1 MTVTAQP
8 APEDLYALLEDMA
21 NEGQHLQ
28 YAWRTQSTSQQ
39 RILAATPERQ
49 RQFVLLAAQWLE
61 QPQPPNQYYR
71 SAVVHYSLSALLKRK
86 LPFTHDEVLWL
97 LAWSLARRY
106 ESSSMFHMLQFHLQ
120 EHLLTP
126 ELQTAISDLVRKIEA
141 GYTDAARRRVAIRL
155 RELGGLMDASLPL
168 VAGEAWS
175 DAALA
180 DLHALDA
187 AAQAAWAL
195 LIQHCASARGSKPS
209 AKWLKQAGALVQPIG
224 FQTFKQY
231 ALKWFALFDK
241 PPTQPARPG
250 QYQNVNERNA
260 DVVKGLA
267 WVCAEHADGDS
278 ARALVA
284 LAVSAY
290 RKVPGMGPRCA
301 RVANACVWALGHMPC
316 DEGIRQ
322 LVVLRTKVKLPSA
335 QKEIEKAIGAAAERM
350 AVPRAEV
357 EEMTAPTYGMDEVG
371 VRRESLG
378 DVTAELTV
386 AGTSDVA
393 LRWLKPDGKAQ
404 SSVPAIVKENFAD
417 DLKALKQTAKDVE
430 KMLPAQRDRIE
441 NLYLEEKRWDYA
453 TWRAR
458 YLDHPLV
465 GTLARRLIWQF
476 ASGERRES
484 GIWFEGRMVAH
495 DGRPLD
501 WLDASNEVRLWHPL
515 SESTETVLGWRHWL
529 VEHLVQQPFKQAHR
543 EVYLLTDAE
552 RRTRTYSNRFAA
564 HILRQHQFN
573 ALCAARG
580 WKNQLRLMVDNTY
593 PPAMRLLPKYNL
605 RAEFWV
611 EGAGTEYGT
620 DTNET
625 GTYLYVSTDQV
636 RFYAMNAAENYAD
649 ARGGGYAPGPWRR
662 HADNDPLALEYIP
675 PLVFSEIMRDVDLFV
690 GVASVGN
697 DPTWADGRSVGQ
709 YQDYWRHFSFG
720 ELSESAKTRKQ
731 ILEGLVPHLKIA
743 ARSTLT
749 DRFLIVKG
757 DIRTY
762 KIHLGSG
769 NIMMEPNDQYLCI
782 VPRQGL
788 AAAPGGSVFLPFEG
802 DQTLAVILS
811 KAFLLADDKKI
822 TDPSITRQLGR

>member
-1 MTVTAQP
+1 
-8 APEDLYALLEDMA
+8 
-21 NEGQHLQ
+21 
-28 YAWRTQSTSQQ
+28 
-39 RILAATPERQ
+39 
-49 RQFVLLAAQWLE
+49 
-61 QPQPPNQYYR
+61 
-71 SAVVHYSLSALLKRK
+71 
-86 LPFTHDEVLWL
+86 
-97 LAWSLARRY
+97 
-106 ESSSMFHMLQFHLQ
+106 
-120 EHLLTP
+120 
-126 ELQTAISDLVRKIEA
+126 
-141 GYTDAARRRVAIRL
+141 
-155 RELGGLMDASLPL
+155 
-168 VAGEAWS
+168 
-175 DAALA
+175 
-180 DLHALDA
+180 
-187 AAQAAWAL
+187 
-195 LIQHCASARGSKPS
+195 
-209 AKWLKQAGALVQPIG
+209 
-224 FQTFKQY
+224 
-231 ALKWFALFDK
+231 
-241 PPTQPARPG
+241 
-250 QYQNVNERNA
+250 
-260 DVVKGLA
+260 
-267 WVCAEHADGDS
+267 
-278 ARALVA
+278 
-284 LAVSAY
+284 
-290 RKVPGMGPRCA
+290 
-301 RVANACVWALGHMPC
+301 
-316 DEGIRQ
+316 
-322 LVVLRTKVKLPSA
+322 
-335 QKEIEKAIGAAAERM
+335 
-350 AVPRAEV
+350 
-357 EEMTAPTYGMDEVG
+357 
-371 VRRESLG
+371 
-378 DVTAELTV
+378 
-386 AGTSDVA
+386 
-393 LRWLKPDGKAQ
+393 
-404 SSVPAIVKENFAD
+404 
-417 DLKALKQTAKDVE
+417 
-430 KMLPAQRDRIE
+430 
-441 NLYLEEKRWDYA
+441 
-453 TWRAR
+453 
-458 YLDHPLV
+458 
-465 GTLARRLIWQF
+465 
-476 ASGERRES
+476 
-484 GIWFEGRMVAH
+484 MVAH

-580 WKNQLRLMVDNTY
+580 WKNHLRLMVDNTY
-593 PPAMRLLPKYNL
+593 PPAMRSLPTYNL
-605 RAEFWV
+605 RAEYWV
-611 EGAGTEYGT
+611 EGAGAEYGT

-649 ARGGGYAPGPWRR
+649 ARGGGYAPGRWRR

-749 DRFLIVKG
+749 DRFLVVRG